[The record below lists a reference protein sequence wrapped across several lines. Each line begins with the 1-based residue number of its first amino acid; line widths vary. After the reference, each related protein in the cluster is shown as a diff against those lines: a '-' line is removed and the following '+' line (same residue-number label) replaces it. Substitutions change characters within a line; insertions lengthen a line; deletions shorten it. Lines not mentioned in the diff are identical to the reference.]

1 MTMRIASVGGGVAV
15 ALGVAYLLTPPL
27 ARLDDA
33 YIALHSAR
41 VVLSG
46 HDPVFGVAALV
57 GATSPAYVALLVGIL
72 GSGVVSGLAALRL
85 ANSAGLVAY
94 VAAVW
99 YLADVVGLT
108 RGRRLALLGIA
119 LTSGVVMFHLTNGME
134 TGWAMAVLT
143 FVIAAAHAGR
153 PIAVACC
160 VGLLPFLRPDLAPAA
175 GLALLYTLARRPR
188 SLQVRAVLV
197 ALLAALPW
205 LIWIRVDTGAWLPQT
220 MRAKQLFFATG
231 CWPWRTK
238 AIAVLGQTSSAL
250 FRLFPLSAGLVVLWR
265 DRLGRVGLL
274 AMAAS
279 LAAYFVALPDVL
291 SDNYSRYLYA
301 ILVPWLCFGTARL
314 LASIESGVA
323 ITAAIV
329 VATVYAATSR
339 NDRSQEFASEI
350 RASAEWLDA
359 HLPADT
365 VLLVHDAGGISEF
378 AHLRAVDLVG
388 LKTPSSMAAH
398 ARWTWPTCGAARSTA
413 FAAIAGNS
421 GASHLVALT
430 AWDALLRADL
440 EAQGFSLTPI
450 RSEPSREMAYTV
462 YRLRK
467 QE

>member
-1 MTMRIASVGGGVAV
+1 MRMRVASVGGGVAV

-33 YIALHSAR
+33 YIAVHSAS

-46 HDPVFGVAALV
+46 RDPVFGVAALV

-72 GSGVVSGLAALRL
+72 GSGVSSLTALRL
-85 ANSAGLVAY
+85 ANSGGLVAY

-99 YLADVVGLT
+99 YLGGVVGLT
-108 RGRRLALLGIA
+108 RGRRLALLGMA
-119 LTSGVVMFHLTNGME
+119 LTSGLVMLHLTNGME
-134 TGWAMAVLT
+134 TGWAIAVLT
-143 FVIAAAHAGR
+143 FAVAAAYAGQT
-153 PIAVACC
+153 IAVACC

-175 GLALLYTLARRPR
+175 GLLLLYSLTRRPL
-188 SLQVRAVLV
+188 SLQVRAVL
-197 ALLAALPW
+197 LAVLIALPW
-205 LIWIRVDTGAWLPQT
+205 LIWMRLDTGAWLPQT

-231 CWPWRTK
+231 CWPWTTK
-238 AIAVLGQTSSAL
+238 ASVVLGQTASAL
-250 FRLFPLSAGLVVLWR
+250 VRLFPLSVGLVVLWQET
-265 DRLGRVGLL
+265 LGRVGLV

-279 LAAYFVALPDVL
+279 LAAYFVFLPDVL

-301 ILVPWLCFGTARL
+301 ILVPWLCYGTARL
-314 LASIESGVA
+314 FASIQSGVA
-323 ITAAIV
+323 ITGAIAVAAV
-329 VATVYAATSR
+329 FAATSR
-339 NDRSQEFASEI
+339 HDPTHEFASEMK
-350 RASAEWLDA
+350 ASAEWLDA
-359 HLPADT
+359 HLPGDA

-413 FAAIAGNS
+413 FAAIVEKS

-430 AWDALLRADL
+430 GWDALLRRDL
-440 EAQGFSLTPI
+440 EAEGFLLTPI

-467 QE
+467 RE